1 MSQSNIYQMVT
12 DRIVEQMNAG
22 IVPWRQPWVGGPAM
36 AISYTTRKAYSML
49 NQLLLGKPGEWL
61 TFNQIQAKGGRINR
75 GAKSRFCVFYQRKD
89 EEKPGDEPGTI
100 KVETRLILKWYRVF
114 HIDDTTG
121 IESLCQTVVPNPDIS
136 PIEAAEQAI
145 HAYLAQEPALKFHC
159 DQPSAS
165 AYYAP
170 TLDEVVVPML
180 SQYEIPEEY
189 YSTAFHEL
197 THSTMAPGRC
207 DRKPDK
213 AVTRFGD
220 ADYSREELVA
230 EIGSAMILG
239 RLGIESDRAFRNS
252 AAYIQGW
259 LRALRNDPRMIVW
272 AAAKAEVSA
281 RYILGEAGPEG

>member
-1 MSQSNIYQMVT
+1 MSQSSIYQMVT

-22 IVPWRQPWVGGPAM
+22 VVPWRQPWVGGPAM
-36 AISYTTRKAYSML
+36 AISYTTRKAYSVL

-89 EEKPGDEPGTI
+89 EEKSGDEPGTF
-100 KVETRLILKWYRVF
+100 KVETRFILRWYRVF

-145 HAYLAQEPALKFHC
+145 RVYLAQEPTLKFHC

-165 AYYAP
+165 AYYSPA
-170 TLDEVVVPML
+170 LDEVVVPQL

-197 THSTMAPGRC
+197 THSTMAESRC
-207 DRKPDK
+207 NRHPDK
-213 AVTRFGD
+213 AITRFGD

-230 EIGSAMILG
+230 EIGSAMILR
-239 RLGIESDRAFRNS
+239 RLGIDSDRAFKNS
-252 AAYIQGW
+252 AAYIQNW
-259 LRALRNDPRMIVW
+259 LQALKNNSRMIVW
-272 AAAKAEVSA
+272 ASAKAEAAA
-281 RYILGEAGPEG
+281 RYILGEPGPEG